1 MIDLVKELCAIPG
14 VSSFEAPVR
23 QFIEA
28 RVAPYADRMH
38 TDAMGNLIVFKKGKK
53 STGNAL
59 LLAAHMDEV
68 GLIIRQ
74 ITEDGYLKFATIG
87 GIDRRVLLG
96 KKVLVGERKV
106 PAVVGLK
113 AFHLVSEAE
122 EKNIPKLTDFYLDIG
137 ANNKEEAKK
146 LVALGDYAVFD
157 SDAVEFG
164 KGFLKAKG
172 LDDRIGCAIMMT
184 LLQEELP
191 MDCTFAFTVQE
202 EVGCRGAFGVGFSV
216 NPKIALVL
224 ETTTA
229 SDLAGVSGAKRV
241 CHLGKGPVVPFMD
254 GGSVANR
261 GLYDIMRGLAEK
273 HNIPWQTKSYIA
285 GGNDASVFQ
294 RSREGVRTVTVSA
307 PVRYL
312 HAPASVA
319 QVDDIKHMLTLSR
332 HFVKAVAEM
341 EEL

>member
-1 MIDLVKELCAIPG
+1 MLNLVKELCLLSG
-14 VSSFEAPVR
+14 VSSFEYPVR
-23 QFIEA
+23 EFIQMQ
-28 RVAPYADRMH
+28 VAPYADQMH

-59 LLAAHMDEV
+59 MIAAHMDEV

-87 GIDRRVLLG
+87 GLDRRVLLG
-96 KKVLVGERKV
+96 KKVYVGEHKV

-137 ANNKEEAKK
+137 AKDKEEAKK
-146 LVALGDYAVFD
+146 LVALGDYGVFD
-157 SDAVEFG
+157 SDVVEFG
-164 KGFLKAKG
+164 NGFLKAKA

-202 EVGCRGAFGVGFSV
+202 EVGCRGAFGAGFSV
-216 NPKIALVL
+216 APKIALVL

-241 CHLGKGPVVPFMD
+241 CTLGKGPVVPFMD
-254 GGSVANR
+254 NGSVTNR
-261 GLYDIMRGLAEK
+261 VLYECMRTLAETR
-273 HNIPWQTKSYIA
+273 NIPWQTKSYLA
-285 GGNDASVFQ
+285 GGNDASVLQ

-319 QVDDIKHMLTLSR
+319 HIGDINHMLTLSR
-332 HFVKAVAEM
+332 LFIETVAEM
-341 EEL
+341 EDL